1 MARSLQVYVLEDCY
15 GGKQFDPHLTLFSK
29 MISNLLIKPPINLG
43 ALHTTAI
50 MSRGPCTNSPQEDKV
65 EVH

>member
-1 MARSLQVYVLEDCY
+1 MEVSSLST
-15 GGKQFDPHLTLFSK
+15 HLTLFSR